1 MMIMMATNV
10 MLMMVLRE
18 DDGDGSRELYKRE
31 TKMSEEES
39 KKIKVSA
46 WLKPKCD
53 EVKLIDFGGATAQDE
68 YHTAVINTR

>member
-1 MMIMMATNV
+1 
-10 MLMMVLRE
+10 
-18 DDGDGSRELYKRE
+18 
-31 TKMSEEES
+31 MSEEES

-68 YHTAVINTR
+68 YHTAVINTREYRAPEVILGKVFKCLSFQIACT